1 MKNRLIR
8 KEAAIY
14 ALRGTRLYL
23 CRVTEG
29 GKVSYEIRVY
39 DSRNTLIEKVAVPKS
54 KNPKKTFSEV
64 YFKYRPKAR
73 VCRPKEEIGIEYN
86 YDDFKNDLI
95 TTWEMDQMLNKE
107 NEEWAKKKAA
117 SNAHGSYNE
126 ILISF
131 RKKDIRRSQNL
142 VPNEHGHLICA
153 FDSRLRSTSVRPHR
167 PNHLS
172 GANIDE
178 ISELKKKFD
187 KKIKQWQK
195 ADTLDV
201 QDFMLFVALELRFR
215 ASKKN
220 GKYFSYYLALY
231 DNGDRYTLRI
241 SDHHYDAETERTVG
255 AKHTTALTFSKKE
268 TEEWDCFKPDIKT
281 EATEYVYYADK
292 VGKDELIAIA
302 KDIVS
307 FVETGKYTPSI
318 EPDEVHHSPDDS
330 LNCITNILDKFMTT
344 KKTTPKKTA
353 KKSAPKA
360 KKTTTAKK
368 TRKATEKQLEALK
381 KAREVRAEA
390 KKAEQ
395 KAAKAKAEA
404 KKTIAKAKATAKKSI
419 KKALTTAKKQVR
431 KTVSKATSST
441 RKRIT
446 KSTKAIID
454 RTAKSLKK
462 KGLAGEF
469 SELEAVNMLF
479 FYMWNDWCQDE
490 CLKIFGN
497 IMGDHFWSKW
507 NLYAGQQNTVM
518 GGFESLWAS
527 MTDDNREKLL
537 ARAIEVQSKK
547 RHR

>member
-268 TEEWDCFKPDIKT
+268 TEEWDYFKPDIKT

-307 FVETGKYTPSI
+307 FVETGKYAPSV

-344 KKTTPKKTA
+344 KKTTTKKTA

-360 KKTTTAKK
+360 KTTTAKK
-368 TRKATEKQLEALK
+368 TRKATEKQLAALK
-381 KAREVRAEA
+381 KAREARAEA
-390 KKAEQ
+390 KKAEK

-404 KKTIAKAKATAKKSI
+404 KKTITKAKATAKKVKASAKKSI

-431 KTVSKATSST
+431 KTVSKATTST

-462 KGLAGEF
+462 KGLAGVKKEDAAKKWLNSLTVSEF
-469 SELEAVNMLF
+469 VKAFEDYQLDKN
-479 FYMWNDWCQDE
+479 
-490 CLKIFGN
+490 GN
-497 IMGDHFWSKW
+497 VVD
-507 NLYAGQQNTVM
+507 LYN
-518 GGFESLWAS
+518 SL
-527 MTDDNREKLL
+527 TEKERYAICMKFANNKEWFDVADFKKYIEKNNIL
-537 ARAIEVQSKK
+537 A
-547 RHR
+547 

>member
-1 MKNRLIR
+1 MKNQKLIR
-8 KEAAIY
+8 REAFA
-14 ALRGTRLYL
+14 RGFNLELIFL

-39 DSRNTLIEKVAVPKS
+39 NFCNTLVEKVEVPKGV
-54 KNPKKTFSEV
+54 NPQKTFSEV

-73 VCRPKEEIGIEYN
+73 VFHPEEKIGKEYN
-86 YDDFKNDLI
+86 YDEFDNGFI
-95 TTWEMDQMLNKE
+95 TLAQMQRALDKMHE
-107 NEEWAKKKAA
+107 KFDEDIKKRRRRKKAA

-153 FDSRLRSTSVRPHR
+153 FDSRLRSTSVRTHR

-178 ISELKKKFD
+178 LSELKKKFD

-241 SDHHYDAETERTVG
+241 SDHHYDARTERTG
-255 AKHTTALTFSKKE
+255 EAKHTTALTFSKKE

-307 FVETGKYTPSI
+307 FVETGKYAPSV

-330 LNCITNILDKFMTT
+330 LNCITNIIHKFMTK

-353 KKSAPKA
+353 KKSATKA
-360 KKTTTAKK
+360 KTTTAKK

-381 KAREVRAEA
+381 KAREARAEA
-390 KKAEQ
+390 KKAEK

-404 KKTIAKAKATAKKSI
+404 KKTITKAKATAKKVKASAKKSI
-419 KKALTTAKKQVR
+419 KKALTSAKKQVR
-431 KTVSKATSST
+431 KTVSKATTST

-446 KSTKAIID
+446 KGTKAIID

-462 KGLAGEF
+462 KGLAGGGRKRISYHYYYDGTSIPKDNF
-469 SELEAVNMLF
+469 
-479 FYMWNDWCQDE
+479 
-490 CLKIFGN
+490 LKGIGATADNWKKKCVRDQLGN
-497 IMGDHFWSKW
+497 YHYG
-507 NLYAGQQNTVM
+507 YY
-518 GGFESLWAS
+518 
-527 MTDDNREKLL
+527 
-537 ARAIEVQSKK
+537 RATPID
-547 RHR
+547 

>member
-39 DSRNTLIEKVAVPKS
+39 DSRNTLIEKRVVPKS

-86 YDDFKNDLI
+86 YDDFKNDWI

-117 SNAHGSYNE
+117 SNAHGPYNE

-153 FDSRLRSTSVRPHR
+153 FDSRLRSTSVRTHR

-178 ISELKKKFD
+178 LSELKKKFD

-195 ADTLDV
+195 ADSIDV
-201 QDFMLFVALELRFR
+201 QDFMLFVALELRLR

-220 GKYFSYYLALY
+220 DKHFSYYLALY
-231 DNGDRYTLRI
+231 DSGDKYTLRI
-241 SDHHYDAETERTVG
+241 SDHHFDSESEKTRG
-255 AKHTTALTFSKKE
+255 AKYTTALTFSNMT
-268 TEEWDCFKPDIKT
+268 TEDWDYFKPDEKT
-281 EATEYVYYADK
+281 HAVEYVYYEDK

-330 LNCITNILDKFMTT
+330 LNCITNLIHKFMTT
-344 KKTTPKKTA
+344 KKTTTKKTA

-360 KKTTTAKK
+360 KTTTAKK
-368 TRKATEKQLEALK
+368 TRKPTEKQLEALK
-381 KAREVRAEA
+381 KAREARAEA
-390 KKAEQ
+390 KKAEK

-404 KKTIAKAKATAKKSI
+404 KKTINKAKATAKKVKASAKKSI

-431 KTVSKATSST
+431 KSVSRATATT
-441 RKRIT
+441 RKRLT
-446 KSTKAIID
+446 KSTKSILD
-454 RTAKSLKK
+454 RTTKSLKK
-462 KGLAGEF
+462 KGLAGE
-469 SELEAVNMLF
+469 SNYTVVYDGKGTTVNVTCPNKTTAMKTAKNVLKRRKRVF
-479 FYMWNDWCQDE
+479 VEVYEGKKVIFKENTWND
-490 CLKIFGN
+490 
-497 IMGDHFWSKW
+497 
-507 NLYAGQQNTVM
+507 
-518 GGFESLWAS
+518 
-527 MTDDNREKLL
+527 
-537 ARAIEVQSKK
+537 
-547 RHR
+547 